1 MSTDI
6 NETSGVDAPSNPSD
20 SVDNSRRR
28 LFGKGAAIAA
38 VAAVAG
44 VASSSSKIYAANGNS
59 LIIGA
64 ANTGTL
70 TTALSGGSSFRVNN
84 GVSTNGGSASIYG
97 VQGSTLGVYGVRGDA
112 SIFGGVGVYGLA
124 SSTASGTGVRG
135 DGVSYDLYAG
145 SSGRVYVKPNGG
157 VAPNGGGAAGTMAA
171 DSAGAL
177 WYCHT
182 NNRWLRVSAAGTAGA
197 FTPINP
203 VRVFD
208 SRNAAFPTPGTFT
221 PGSSR
226 VINVKDG
233 RNQATGALTVA
244 DAVPAGATAV
254 TFNVTATATTGGN
267 FLAVAPGDAASTDV
281 STVNWST
288 ADASI
293 ANASVVKLDGSRQVK
308 IFAGPGGSFEAIIDI
323 TGYYL

>member
-1 MSTDI
+1 MSTDTNQGI
-6 NETSGVDAPSNPSD
+6 DIDATTSSD
-20 SVDNSRRR
+20 IDNSRRR

-44 VASSSSKIYAANGNS
+44 VAASSSKIHAANGGTFV
-59 LIIGA
+59 IGA

-70 TTALSGGSSFRVNN
+70 TTTLQGGSSLRVND
-84 GVSTNGGSASIYG
+84 GVSTNGGLASVYG
-97 VQGSTLGVYGVRGDA
+97 VQNSTLGTYGVRGDA

-124 SSTASGTGVRG
+124 SSTAGGTGVRG
-135 DGVSYDLYAG
+135 DGTSYDFVAG
-145 SSGRVYVKPNGG
+145 SSGRVFVKPNGG
-157 VAPNGGGAAGTMAA
+157 VAFNSGGSAGTIAA

-182 NNRWLRVSAAGTAGA
+182 NNKWLRVSAAGTAGA

-208 SRNAAFPTPGTFT
+208 SRNAGFPTPGVFAA
-221 PGSSR
+221 GSSR
-226 VINVKDG
+226 AVSVKDG
-233 RNQATGALTVA
+233 RNQTTGAVTLA
-244 DAVPAGATAV
+244 DAVPNGATAV
-254 TFNVTATATTGGN
+254 TFNVTATNTAGGN

-281 STVNWST
+281 STVNWS
-288 ADASI
+288 AAGVSI
-293 ANASVVKLDGSRQVK
+293 ANASVVKLDATRQLK
-308 IFAGPGGSFEAIIDI
+308 IFAGPGGSFDAIVDI